1 MVTDIDRL
9 KTEPNDI
16 QMSEISDTIENMTQ
30 GERDK
35 WVFEELAMIDNL
47 GFRLI
52 GFDCTEGRIILLFEN
67 FQIREIS
74 IDTFEEVKQIDLFKV
89 NKKRNPGQ
97 QAVAFA
103 IEKEMNF
110 IAVASQSSVY
120 VFEFSENYRL
130 ITTIE
135 VDNVYQIEFC
145 QFLIV
150 VLVRLEESSFVVS
163 YEIDL
168 DSVEKGSYE
177 IKTNGYQDMISS
189 DNQSIYFACGV

>member
-52 GFDCTEGRIILLFEN
+52 GFNCTEGRIILLFEN

-97 QAVAFA
+97 HAVAFA

-120 VFEFSENYRL
+120 VFDFSENYRL

>member
-120 VFEFSENYRL
+120 VFDFSENYRL

>member
-35 WVFEELAMIDNL
+35 WIFEELAMIDYL

-74 IDTFEEVKQIDLFKV
+74 IDTFEEVKQVDLFKV

-110 IAVASQSSVY
+110 IAVASQNSVY
-120 VFEFSENYRL
+120 VFDFSENYRL

>member
-52 GFDCTEGRIILLFEN
+52 GFNCTEGRIILLFEN

-74 IDTFEEVKQIDLFKV
+74 IDTFEEVKQVDLFKV

-110 IAVASQSSVY
+110 IAVASQNSVY
-120 VFEFSENYRL
+120 VFDFSENYRL